1 MISALDEATAERGLA
16 AGTLRCGCGGRLRG
30 WGRTRPRAVRGR
42 DGRWSRV
49 RLRRT
54 RCAGCRRTH
63 VVVPAA
69 YLRRRV
75 DHTDTVGAALLAAAQ
90 GAGHRR
96 VAADLDRPVDTVRG
110 RLRRFRDQSELL
122 RGVATRLAVSLDP
135 RFEPERPQP
144 TPLADAVTALGAAAA
159 SVVRRLGGAV
169 VARLADHCH
178 DHRRQAAL
186 AGSRKLIK

>member
-69 YLRRRV
+69 YLPRRV

-110 RLRRFRDQSELL
+110 WLRRFRGQSELL

-144 TPLADAVTALGAAAA
+144 TPLADAVAALGAAAA
-159 SVVRRLGGAV
+159 SVVRRLG
-169 VARLADHCH
+169 ARSSLVWQIIVLITGG
-178 DHRRQAAL
+178 RL
-186 AGSRKLIK
+186 LSPGPGS